1 MDTKSRRTIYPA
13 ERTKRMEHASTTE
26 LKLTCLLKVRVQVT
40 IHLGEERSHWEQQ
53 TAAQSVVNTGS
64 FKDRASHGGGVRSN
78 NRTSAYVRIE
88 KDFFWFTENKNSLIY
103 TKYTCIYM
111 HQNICLYIIH
121 VHTTDNVR
129 PKQWPHA
136 LSNKLQVFYENLQV
150 FYENLQVFY
159 GI

>member
-1 MDTKSRRTIYPA
+1 MNACS
-13 ERTKRMEHASTTE
+13 KRCPHS
-26 LKLTCLLKVRVQVT
+26 K
-40 IHLGEERSHWEQQ
+40 
-53 TAAQSVVNTGS
+53 NTGS
-64 FKDRASHGGGVRSN
+64 FKDRASHGGSVRSN
-78 NRTSAYVRIE
+78 NRTPAYFRIE
-88 KDFFWFTENKNSLIY
+88 KEFFRFTENKNSLIY
-103 TKYTCIYM
+103 KKYTCVYM

-150 FYENLQVFY
+150 FY

>member
-1 MDTKSRRTIYPA
+1 
-13 ERTKRMEHASTTE
+13 
-26 LKLTCLLKVRVQVT
+26 
-40 IHLGEERSHWEQQ
+40 
-53 TAAQSVVNTGS
+53 
-64 FKDRASHGGGVRSN
+64 
-78 NRTSAYVRIE
+78 
-88 KDFFWFTENKNSLIY
+88 
-103 TKYTCIYM
+103 M

>member
-13 ERTKRMEHASTTE
+13 ERTKRTEHTSTTK
-26 LKLTCLLKVRVQVT
+26 LKLTCVLKVQVQVT
-40 IHLGEERSHWEQQ
+40 IYLGEEMSHSNN
-53 TAAQSVVNTGS
+53 TAS

-78 NRTSAYVRIE
+78 NRTSAYTRIE
-88 KDFFWFTENKNSLIY
+88 KEFFGFTENKNSLIY
-103 TKYTCIYM
+103 TKYTCVYM

-150 FYENLQVFY
+150 FY

>member
-1 MDTKSRRTIYPA
+1 MDTNGRRTSYPHRA
-13 ERTKRMEHASTTE
+13 NRANRTYLDNQTITHLCSESTGAGYDTPRWRKVTLRTTNGCSKRCFHP
-26 LKLTCLLKVRVQVT
+26 KN
-40 IHLGEERSHWEQQ
+40 
-53 TAAQSVVNTGS
+53 TAS
-64 FKDRASHGGGVRSN
+64 FKDRAAHGGGVRSN
-78 NRTSAYVRIE
+78 NQTSAYVRIE
-88 KDFFWFTENKNSLIY
+88 KEFFWFTENKNSLIY

-150 FYENLQVFY
+150 FY